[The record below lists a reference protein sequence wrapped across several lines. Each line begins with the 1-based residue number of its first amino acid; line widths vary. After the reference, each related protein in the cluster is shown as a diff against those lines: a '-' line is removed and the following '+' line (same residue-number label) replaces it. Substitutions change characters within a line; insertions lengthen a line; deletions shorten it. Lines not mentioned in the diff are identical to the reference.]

1 MARTWRVLDSF
12 IRYATG
18 VSWDNI
24 YRRNEYHYLINKF
37 SELFN
42 RKLHAYMHDRLHRL
56 DEQLDHVVE
65 DLVSQELGLN
75 LIKASD
81 YATRFAEVKRFVVKY
96 YAAQNAR
103 NLPRFTLRLF
113 MRVCYVTIM
122 TLMQKMFPRGIWCNR
137 GEFLGLYRRYLDDP
151 MLIVFLPNHQ
161 LHIDYIILHL
171 VAIRFQLLTPT
182 VIAGENLNVAVF
194 GAILKGLGAIFIK
207 RLFNN
212 ERYTERNLS
221 NYVEFTLL
229 NKVHFEVFIEGT
241 RLRDGKLLLPKYGIL
256 KMLANIFLKQRDEGN
271 DAFDVLMQPVSI
283 TYERIYEADGYLREL
298 MGRDKQQESG
308 LLILKNGLKHLV
320 GRADVGA
327 SRHLHGKIFLKL
339 GRAQRLSEFVA
350 ADLALAT
357 APLEVSGCKVNLKKL
372 GFLVL
377 HEINRCLY
385 VPEIALI
392 GSALQT
398 HCNLHRRAT
407 FEVAQLVPLMRF
419 IVESFL
425 EQDSEQ
431 HVHNQTN
438 ARLWRNLQGYSDREL
453 IQLVKEQVPQ
463 FFREVSIDATN
474 TVTVASPIELLYYK
488 NLTIHLVV
496 HRSLACFLLL
506 SVPDAMRTNAVLHRL
521 YYVFTAFLKSEFLF
535 DYDYNDQHKLL
546 SILKALVRH
555 GRIERVGSG
564 GAAAYRV
571 ADRHYLHC
579 FGEIIKPFLE
589 AYQLC
594 IRHITETVLQF
605 TRERGLVDFK
615 QLLIGDDEEYPH
627 TKLVLRAIQRGGASG
642 GAAGGASGNASGV
655 THIESTN
662 KQYLLLCLY
671 YLNNLQLIDIVKNK
685 RRTKAYVVVTN
696 DRDLAFVHRFL
707 EALLGGNARG
717 VTDSSVAY
725 MIDIIDKNFERD
737 AAAPADGAASA
748 ASATLLKAKM

>member
-1 MARTWRVLDSF
+1 MTRTWRVLDSF
-12 IRYATG
+12 IRYTTG
-18 VSWDNI
+18 VSWDSI

-37 SELFN
+37 SGLFN

-56 DEQLDHVVE
+56 DEQLDRVVE

-75 LIKASD
+75 LIRASD

-122 TLMQKMFPRGIWCNR
+122 TLMRKMFPRGIWCNR
-137 GEFLGLYRRYLDDP
+137 AEFLALYRRYLDDP

-212 ERYTERNLS
+212 EVYTERNLS

-308 LLILKNGLKHLV
+308 LLILNNGLKHLR
-320 GRADVGA
+320 GDPG
-327 SRHLHGKIFLKL
+327 HLHGKIFLKL

-357 APLEVSGCKVNLKKL
+357 APLEVSGSKVNLKKL

-463 FFREVSIDATN
+463 FFRDVSIDATN
-474 TVTVASPIELLYYK
+474 TVTVASPMELLYYK

-521 YYVFTAFLKSEFLF
+521 FYVFTGFLKSEFLF

-546 SILKALVRH
+546 SILKAMVRH
-555 GRIERVGSG
+555 GRIERAGSG
-564 GAAAYRV
+564 GTAAYRV
-571 ADRHYLHC
+571 ADRRYLHC

-594 IRHITETVLQF
+594 IGHITETVLLF
-605 TRERGLVDFK
+605 TRHRGLVDFK
-615 QLLIGDDEEYPH
+615 QLVLGDDEEYPH
-627 TKLVLRAIQRGGASG
+627 TKLVLRSIQRGAAGA
-642 GAAGGASGNASGV
+642 GAAGRV

-671 YLNNLQLIDIVKNK
+671 YLNNLELIDIVKNK

-696 DRDLAFVHRFL
+696 DRDLAFVQRFL
-707 EALLGGNARG
+707 ETMLAGDAR

-725 MIDIIDKNFERD
+725 MIEIIDKNFERD

-748 ASATLLKAKM
+748 ASASLLKAKM